1 MLWNIFSWCPNF
13 SWNISNNQLMF
24 LTVLWNISLLNGKGP
39 IPYCTCFLRW
49 LVDVSFVQYL
59 FVLVSRGFNR
69 ICFGW
74 KIKPQ
79 DGLNP
84 YRDQVEGRGFTQS
97 LSGLNTPRDFTP
109 PSRTKPKRVTP
120 NSGKFGESA
129 MEKEWRTR
137 GGVTWRTVV
146 GVKA

>member
-1 MLWNIFSWCPNF
+1 
-13 SWNISNNQLMF
+13 
-24 LTVLWNISLLNGKGP
+24 
-39 IPYCTCFLRW
+39 
-49 LVDVSFVQYL
+49 VDVSFVQYL

-109 PSRTKPKRVTP
+109 PSRTKPGEAP
-120 NSGKFGESA
+120 SGAGSRG
-129 MEKEWRTR
+129 RTKTKSVR
-137 GGVTWRTVV
+137 RLLEPPPPPSEAPKGTCA
-146 GVKA
+146 KIF